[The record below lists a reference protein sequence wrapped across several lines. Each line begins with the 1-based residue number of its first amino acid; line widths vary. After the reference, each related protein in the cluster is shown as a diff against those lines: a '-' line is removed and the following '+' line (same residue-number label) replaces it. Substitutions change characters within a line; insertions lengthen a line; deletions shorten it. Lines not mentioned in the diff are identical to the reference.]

1 MKFNI
6 TIFFLIF
13 NISLFSQ
20 TDFTIASQEDV
31 SKFQIGSKVFDLM
44 SKFEITFGDID
55 TQEIVDQ
62 LKKLTSIT
70 SYSSNTLLGLSN
82 IESSFNEYILGSE
95 LTQLI
100 EFEEEGYIVNIY
112 THENED
118 SVIEEISMLVKK
130 SNNLNTIYLQIKGEI
145 DLMQI
150 VKVVNKLDV
159 PGGVYLKK
167 LN

>member
-82 IESSFNEYILGSE
+82 S
-95 LTQLI
+95 
-100 EFEEEGYIVNIY
+100 
-112 THENED
+112 
-118 SVIEEISMLVKK
+118 
-130 SNNLNTIYLQIKGEI
+130 
-145 DLMQI
+145 
-150 VKVVNKLDV
+150 
-159 PGGVYLKK
+159 
-167 LN
+167 

>member
-20 TDFTIASQEDV
+20 TDFTLSSQEDV

-100 EFEEEGYIVNIY
+100 EFEEDGYIVNIY

-145 DLMQI
+145 DLMKI

>member
-20 TDFTIASQEDV
+20 TDFTLSSQEDV

-100 EFEEEGYIVNIY
+100 EFEEDGYIVNIY
-112 THENED
+112 TNENED

>member
-1 MKFNI
+1 
-6 TIFFLIF
+6 
-13 NISLFSQ
+13 
-20 TDFTIASQEDV
+20 V

-100 EFEEEGYIVNIY
+100 EFEEDGYIVNIY

-159 PGGVYLKK
+159 PGGIYLKK

>member
-20 TDFTIASQEDV
+20 TDFTLSSQEDV

-95 LTQLI
+95 LTPLI
-100 EFEEEGYIVNIY
+100 EFEEDGYIVNIY

>member
-20 TDFTIASQEDV
+20 TDFTLSSQEDV

-100 EFEEEGYIVNIY
+100 EFEEDGYIVNIY

>member
-1 MKFNI
+1 
-6 TIFFLIF
+6 
-13 NISLFSQ
+13 
-20 TDFTIASQEDV
+20 V

-100 EFEEEGYIVNIY
+100 EFEEDGYIVNIY